1 MLKITDIT
9 LRNFRSYEEFELSGL
24 GDLTI
29 IVGPNASGKTNAVE
43 AIQLLT
49 ALSSFR
55 SSVSRD
61 LVRKGESFARAQI
74 GLSDGNRELEVAM
87 LIDDGKRTYSLN
99 GKSRQ
104 PKDIR
109 GTLPS
114 VVFTPDDLELVKGSD
129 KFRRRELDILGSQVN
144 ANYYQLMHDFEKVL
158 RHKNKLLKDEAPADL
173 LAATNELYIKVAEQL
188 TNYREALF
196 ERMMP
201 KIEKHYSEISL
212 SREALTGEYMR
223 SQDDGEAAGLASTE
237 GTDAAGLVNAE
248 GMDAVRLASAEGTD
262 AAELDSAATED
273 AAGLLTPEVTE
284 EHPQNP
290 SDAHPQNPS
299 DASFESAVHAMLPEE
314 MRRQRSLIGPH
325 LDKINFYIDGL
336 NARSFASQ
344 GQQRSIV
351 LALKLAEAE
360 IIEELMDQLP
370 VLLLDDVMSEL
381 DGSRREALVE
391 KLLAGKQTFITTAN
405 INYFDKKM
413 LDQARVVELGA
424 I

>member
-74 GLSDGNRELEVAM
+74 GLSDGNRELEIAM

-212 SREALTGEYMR
+212 SREALMGEYVR
-223 SQDDGEAAGLASTE
+223 SQDDGEAAGLASDE
-237 GTDAAGLVNAE
+237 GT
-248 GMDAVRLASAEGTD
+248 DAVRLASAEGTD
-262 AAELDSAATED
+262 AAGLVNAEGTDAAELDSAATD
-273 AAGLLTPEVTE
+273 AAGMLTPEGTE
-284 EHPQNP
+284 ANTQDP
-290 SDAHPQNPS
+290 SGAHPQNPS
-299 DASFESAVHAMLPEE
+299 DASFESVVQAMLPEE